1 MSVRQHSLIPIL
13 LCAVLGFVVFA
24 AAGCRGD
31 RTDEPPREFFP
42 GLDDQPKFKVQA
54 ESDFFPDGRTM
65 REPPAHVV
73 AFGRSPVLSY
83 GSTAAERAVFDRIT
97 ARSRADLLRG
107 DDRVYR
113 GLNPD
118 GSYVERIPLR
128 EVLGYESG
136 EAIDTAELREFIA
149 LGGERYAIYCAT
161 CHGGLG
167 DGQGAVGK
175 RWSAPLPSY
184 HQEQYR
190 PGGEKGQDG
199 FIFAT
204 IRNGVANTPGQLPEL
219 KMPSYAQ
226 QVNEYEAWAIVAY
239 FRVLQKSQSSSIDDV
254 PAAQRES
261 LMRTRPA
268 PTQGG
273 GV

>member
-1 MSVRQHSLIPIL
+1 MFARQHSLVPKL
-13 LCAVLGFVVFA
+13 FCAILGFVVFV

-31 RTDEPPREFFP
+31 RTDEPPRQFFP
-42 GLDDQPKFKVQA
+42 GLDDQPKFKVQG
-54 ESDFFPDGRTM
+54 ETDFFPDGRTM
-65 REPPAHVV
+65 RKPPAHVV

-83 GSTAAERAVFDRIT
+83 GSTAAERAIFDRIA

-118 GSYVERIPLR
+118 GSFVERIPLR
-128 EVLGYESG
+128 EVLSYGPD
-136 EAIDTAELREFIA
+136 EAIDAEELREFIA
-149 LGGERYAIYCAT
+149 LGAERYNIFCAA

-175 RWSAPLPSY
+175 LWSAPLPSY

-199 FIFAT
+199 LIFSR

-219 KMPSYAQ
+219 KMPSYARQ
-226 QVNEYEAWAIVAY
+226 LNEYESWAIVAY
-239 FRVLQKSQSSSIDDV
+239 FRVLQKSQNGSIDDV

-261 LMRTRPA
+261 LMRTQPA